1 METNPDCETTYSGE
15 PICAPP
21 IIDLSIAQTI
31 VHERFVPFDAN
42 LENDIAILR
51 LHRDIEFNAFV
62 KPICL
67 PLPSNVVR
75 DFTTI
80 PLIVAGFGKTE
91 NSENSKF
98 KLKTEI
104 RGITNSDCQALH
116 YSEGVKIT
124 ENHLCALGEAGK
136 DSWWALKKV
145 TMFKTMF
152 QFTFLSNGDSGQPLI
167 YVNSRKLPARLEL
180 VGIVSYG
187 PTPCGQE
194 LKPGVYT
201 RTSNYLKWI
210 YDNMEWSTYFPK

>member
-1 METNPDCETTYSGE
+1 MFYIFTTNFYDCFLAAHCTHEKILEKKGWKLRGVRLGEWNMETNPDCETTYSGE

-42 LENDIAILR
+42 LENDISILI

-136 DSWWALKKV
+136 DSW
-145 TMFKTMF
+145 
-152 QFTFLSNGDSGQPLI
+152 
-167 YVNSRKLPARLEL
+167 
-180 VGIVSYG
+180 
-187 PTPCGQE
+187 
-194 LKPGVYT
+194 
-201 RTSNYLKWI
+201 
-210 YDNMEWSTYFPK
+210 